1 MSVSFYQVKKDRIRT
16 LPLNIIDKIFNKL
29 DVKQLLKAT
38 LVSKQWNTLI
48 SNSEPFKRKVWLRCY
63 SPLKDMDSLRGSKR
77 NYENFKLSDSSG
89 GGSLECIIL
98 QYGKRVTWKRVY
110 LYIRNIYCPF
120 LSDVIDIIA
129 NTVEELEL
137 RSIQSLKIREN
148 CIFPKLKR
156 LRLVNAHEF
165 AFEAFLFKTPC
176 LTTLSVQSP
185 YQDQVHLTTILR
197 EKPHILHLQ
206 LKGNIL
212 REIFER
218 NVNNVVQLK
227 LETLNLNNDT
237 LTILNENIERNM
249 INFVQNQESMK
260 RLFLVKN
267 LSNKLITL
275 MWNRMPISVTHITF
289 KELTQQTIMVC
300 FLDTNQNIT
309 DLDFEGSGRTLE
321 ELEPFLEACPNL
333 KRLYVKELTVEIIEY
348 CGKNL
353 EKLESLKY
361 QTTKKLSIDKAER
374 HDACMNILLQPWIR
388 NKKFRLEQ
396 LDFTEHIMAIT
407 EYGWFKTPIYHHF
420 LRFY

>member
-16 LPLNIIDKIFNKL
+16 LPQNIINKIFNKL

-38 LVSKQWNTLI
+38 LVSKYWNTMV
-48 SNSEPFKRKVWLRCY
+48 SNTEPFKRKVWLRCY
-63 SPLKDMDSLRGSKR
+63 SPLKDMDSLRQSSR

-98 QYGKRVTWKRVY
+98 QYGKRATWKRVY
-110 LYIRNIYCPF
+110 LYIRNVYCPF
-120 LSDVIDIIA
+120 LFEIFDIIA
-129 NTVEELEL
+129 STVEELEL
-137 RSIQSLKIREN
+137 RSLQSLKMREN
-148 CIFPKLKR
+148 CTFSKLKR
-156 LRLVNAHEF
+156 LRLVNSHEF
-165 AFEAFLFKTPC
+165 AFEAFLFRTPS

-185 YQDQVHLTTILR
+185 FQDQVHLITVLR

-212 REIFER
+212 GEIFDR
-218 NVNNVVQLK
+218 NINCVVKLNLK
-227 LETLNLNNDT
+227 TLNLNNDT
-237 LTILNENIERNM
+237 TTILSEDVERNM
-249 INFVQNQESMK
+249 IHFVQNQDNLK

-275 MWNRMPISVTHITF
+275 MWNRMPNSVNHITF

-300 FLDTNQNIT
+300 FLNTNENIT
-309 DLDFEGSGRTLE
+309 DLDFEGSGRTFE
-321 ELEPFLEACPNL
+321 ELEPFLEACPYL
-333 KRLYVKELTVEIIEY
+333 RRLYIKEITVEIIEY

-361 QTTKKLSIDKAER
+361 QTTQKLTFDKAER
-374 HDACMNILLQPWIR
+374 HDQCMAILSQPCIR
-388 NKKFRLEQ
+388 NKKFKLEQ